1 MDSRFF
7 AELIGTM
14 ILVLLGDGVVANVI
28 LKKTKGVN
36 GGIISITAGWAFAVT
51 IPVFMFGNLSGAHF
65 NPAVTLA
72 LAFIGKFPWADVPM
86 YLIAQFIGAFIG
98 ASLVLISYYDHF
110 KLTEDKSIKL
120 GVFCTAPE
128 VRNLKSNFVTE
139 FIGTFILMFAIL
151 GIGEYPLADGI
162 SPIAVGIIVWGIG
175 LSLGG
180 PTGYAINPAR
190 DLGPRLAHFIL
201 PVPSKG
207 DSDWKYAPIPVI
219 APICGAIVS
228 AFIYSIIF

>member
-1 MDSRFF
+1 MDLRFF
-7 AELIGTM
+7 AELVGTM

-72 LAFIGKFPWADVPM
+72 LAFIGKFPWVDVPM

-128 VRNLKSNFVTE
+128 VRNLKSNFVIE

-219 APICGAIVS
+219 APVCGAIVS